1 MLKKRGFLITDSS
14 RPETCM
20 LKKKKVFGL
29 RSLMT
34 CLSLLDLLCALP
46 ACCLR
51 RLSLCCCSPSREG
64 VCHQIPHYGRSACW
78 WTLQGLLLE
87 TCCFLLDF
95 FLDLL
100 GTCTS
105 CCPRL
110 AMLLL
115 LFPCVFAPD
124 RQNIV
129 QQDYCW
135 ILVVTI
141 LSLRNSCCFLS
152 FLSLTF
158 PFPSPQSVIV
168 SVLPFPIS
176 VIKICNK
183 LVGPTSG
190 PLFLNLTLDIHIS
203 TNLLS
208 LL

>member
-1 MLKKRGFLITDSS
+1 M
-14 RPETCM
+14 
-20 LKKKKVFGL
+20 
-29 RSLMT
+29 RSLTT
-34 CLSLLDLLCALP
+34 CLSLQDLLCALP

-51 RLSLCCCSPSREG
+51 LAS
-64 VCHQIPHYGRSACW
+64 
-78 WTLQGLLLE
+78 LLLLSPPRRCLPSDPSLRKACMLNDSQGPA
-87 TCCFLLDF
+87 TSSR
-95 FLDLL
+95 
-100 GTCTS
+100 TSSWTYSVPAPS
-105 CCPRL
+105 CCLRL
-110 AMLLL
+110 ATLVL

-141 LSLRNSCCFLS
+141 LSLRNSCFFLS